1 MTITAVVVAVALV
14 AAVAAFAASMSRHHH
29 DPLDTVGAERALRRQ
44 IWRHPRVLRFVRQRL
59 DRTSAG
65 GLLLTVAFGIVFVIA
80 AGLGLLVD
88 LVDENAR
95 VASIDASVSEWGS
108 RNASSDAATVL
119 KAVTQLGSTVVVFVV
134 LVVVAAIDYRRR
146 KSRSVFAFLAIV
158 LGGELI
164 LNNALK
170 VIVGR
175 DRPSVLRLV
184 GASGLSFPSGHTA
197 AAAAGWS
204 AAALV
209 LSRDRAR
216 PVRALAASIAVL
228 VAAAVGTSRA
238 LLGVHWVT
246 DVVGGLLLGWGW
258 FFLVA
263 VSFGGRR
270 QELGSSVSAE
280 TVATAG
286 DAIVRPLA
294 DQRPIGTTR

>member
-1 MTITAVVVAVALV
+1 MTTTAVVVAVAFL
-14 AAVAAFAASMSRHHH
+14 AAVAAFAASISRHHH

-44 IWRHPRVLRFVRQRL
+44 IWRHPRLLRFARQRL
-59 DRTSAG
+59 DRKSAG
-65 GLLLTVAFGIVFVIA
+65 GLMLTVAFGIVFVIA

-108 RNASSDAATVL
+108 RNASSDAAAVL

-134 LVVVAAIDYRRR
+134 LAVVAAIDYRRR

-184 GASGLSFPSGHTA
+184 EAHGLSFPSGHTA

-204 AAALV
+204 AAAVV

-228 VAAAVGTSRA
+228 IAVAVGTSRA

-270 QELGSSVSAE
+270 QELGSPVSAE
-280 TVATAG
+280 IEASAHE
-286 DAIVRPLA
+286 AIVRPPA
-294 DQRPIGTTR
+294 DHRPMGTTR